1 MSKKRRRTYGGAPR
15 TPRQPRVNQQDV
27 MQQIEQM
34 QAQMQEALED
44 EKVTVTAGGGMI
56 AVTMTG
62 QQQLENI
69 IISPEVVDSDDI
81 EMLQDLIIAA
91 INEAIEKSRALAE
104 EKSGTLVNDLLG
116 NMGMGGMNIPGL
128 M

>member
-15 TPRQPRVNQQDV
+15 APRQPRVNQQDV

-34 QAQMQEALED
+34 QAQMQEALGD

-62 QQQLENI
+62 QQQLEDI
-69 IISPEVVDSDDI
+69 IISPEVVDPNDI

-116 NMGMGGMNIPGL
+116 SMGMGGMNIPGL
-128 M
+128 